1 MMRTGNWGLAA
12 VSPQRPAAPARSG
25 SGHDRDTHVP
35 DAGGCDDLPRN
46 LFGSVTLPEIEADK
60 DAKADMSL
68 ARNMSQVYVRILDKD
83 NIVNASKPITVQLT
97 EVPSTVSW
105 AGEHPAG
112 QDEAGAA
119 RGAIVL
125 TIPATETW
133 TDSLS
138 TDNKPLFKMSSMGH
152 HTIIPAHRGTISG
165 TQTAR

>member
-1 MMRTGNWGLAA
+1 
-12 VSPQRPAAPARSG
+12 
-25 SGHDRDTHVP
+25 
-35 DAGGCDDLPRN
+35 
-46 LFGSVTLPEIEADK
+46 
-60 DAKADMSL
+60 MSL

-105 AGEHPAG
+105 AGNILPDKTKPELREEP
-112 QDEAGAA
+112 
-119 RGAIVL
+119 IVL